1 MDLGHGELGHFG
13 HRVLGDLAP
22 VEGPRDEAVQVF
34 PPNGDSGWLAGGIRD
49 MPYCAACVRRMALS
63 S

>member
-1 MDLGHGELGHFG
+1 MSLGHGELGHFG

-22 VEGPRDEAVQVF
+22 VEGPREDAVQVF
-34 PPNGDSGWLAGGIRD
+34 APIGDGGGLAGGKSD
-49 MPYCAACVRRMALS
+49 VPYCSACVRRMALS